1 MLQYLQKVDVNESTE
16 PAKHVLEGIDG
27 GRAGGA
33 HQEQPLTHQR
43 LHRGQG
49 LHDFCYTNI
58 QIYRT
63 YSNLFQF
70 TKCTFDQISQPV
82 GKEVRWSSMQGHMLQ
97 LSGLEGGGRCGSG
110 SLGAGGI
117 LSPGSSPPGSGLSP
131 VQLFF
136 DDSQ

>member
-49 LHDFCYTNI
+49 LHDYCYTSI
-58 QIYRT
+58 FKFIEHTPT
-63 YSNLFQF
+63 YSNLQNVLLI
-70 TKCTFDQISQPV
+70 TPV

-117 LSPGSSPPGSGLSP
+117 LSPGSSPPGSGLLP